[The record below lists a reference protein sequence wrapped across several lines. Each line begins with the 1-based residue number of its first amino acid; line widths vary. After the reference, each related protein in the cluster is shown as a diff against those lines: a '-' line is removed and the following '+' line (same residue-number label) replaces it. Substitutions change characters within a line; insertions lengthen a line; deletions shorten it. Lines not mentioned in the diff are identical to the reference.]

1 MCGGG
6 SRFCVFS
13 FSAVSSIGVCV
24 FLGCAGFF
32 GGSCSGLD
40 TMEEVVEQVDQEVAS
55 SPIKR
60 ARSESSVVVAGGD
73 YYAVQGQET
82 ELEDFVVAAPP
93 RKKLCIEDATD
104 LPAIISNVLELEDLE
119 LRASDE
125 NSNSNSCSAGHE
137 NSCVL
142 NSSEEEVGSY
152 PAAGGQTSAALL
164 PEHAVVIQ
172 SLFREEQQQSEC
184 SPLDKESDAARVLR
198 SLEEELGV
206 SSDSDDDY
214 ASSISSCMPTSAV
227 QDQALVDA
235 ALSSWGEE
243 IWNSTSVS
251 NAAGDDVVSVLAGT
265 TFETH
270 QVQDGLSAQ
279 VDIGFLNEA
288 SDDELGIPPSP
299 NPQRVFADEDV
310 KEICEENMSKL
321 SDQARTEHSAA
332 AEDDGLS
339 TEPVPA
345 ETTHLHEAVSWALHE
360 TSAEST
366 GFEADPD
373 WLNMPV
379 GSLDFLLDFS
389 TGSYVPVAT

>member
-1 MCGGG
+1 LCGGA

-13 FSAVSSIGVCV
+13 FSAVSSIGVVCFWVVRV
-24 FLGCAGFF
+24 FL

-119 LRASDE
+119 LRGSDE

-152 PAAGGQTSAALL
+152 AAAGGQTSAALL

-184 SPLDKESDAARVLR
+184 LPLDKESDAARVLR

-265 TFETH
+265 TFEAH

-299 NPQRVFADEDV
+299 NSQRVFADEDV
-310 KEICEENMSKL
+310 REICEENMSKL

-332 AEDDGLS
+332 AVGDGLC

-345 ETTHLHEAVSWALHE
+345 EATHLHEAVSWALHE

>member
-1 MCGGG
+1 ML
-6 SRFCVFS
+6 CVF
-13 FSAVSSIGVCV
+13 GLC
-24 FLGCAGFF
+24 
-32 GGSCSGLD
+32 GSCSGLD
-40 TMEEVVEQVDQEVAS
+40 IMEEVVDQVDQEVAS

-60 ARSESSVVVAGGD
+60 ARTESSVVIAGGD
-73 YYAVQGQET
+73 YSAVQGQET

-119 LRASDE
+119 LRGSDE
-125 NSNSNSCSAGHE
+125 NSNSNSYSAGHG

-142 NSSEEEVGSY
+142 NSTDEEVGSY
-152 PAAGGQTSAALL
+152 AAAGGQTSAALL
-164 PEHAVVIQ
+164 PEHTGDIH
-172 SLFREEQQQSEC
+172 SLFREEQQQSDC

-214 ASSISSCMPTSAV
+214 ASSISSCMPTSAA

-265 TFETH
+265 TFEAH
-270 QVQDGLSAQ
+270 QVQDGSSAQ

-299 NPQRVFADEDV
+299 NSQRVFADEDV
-310 KEICEENMSKL
+310 KEICEENMSEL
-321 SDQARTEHSAA
+321 SDQAQTEHSAA
-332 AEDDGLS
+332 VEDDGLC

-345 ETTHLHEAVSWALHE
+345 ETTHLHEAVSWALQE

>member
-1 MCGGG
+1 
-6 SRFCVFS
+6 
-13 FSAVSSIGVCV
+13 
-24 FLGCAGFF
+24 
-32 GGSCSGLD
+32 
-40 TMEEVVEQVDQEVAS
+40 MEEVVDQVDQEVAS

-60 ARSESSVVVAGGD
+60 ARTESSAVVAGGD
-73 YYAVQGQET
+73 YYAVQRQET

-119 LRASDE
+119 LRGSDE

-142 NSSEEEVGSY
+142 NSNDEEVGSY
-152 PAAGGQTSAALL
+152 AAAGGQTSAALL
-164 PEHAVVIQ
+164 PEHTVVIH

-214 ASSISSCMPTSAV
+214 ASSISSCMPTSVA

-265 TFETH
+265 TFEAH
-270 QVQDGLSAQ
+270 QVQDGSSAQ

-299 NPQRVFADEDV
+299 NSQRVFADEDV

-332 AEDDGLS
+332 VGDNGLC

-345 ETTHLHEAVSWALHE
+345 ETTHLHEAVSWALQE

>member
-1 MCGGG
+1 ML
-6 SRFCVFS
+6 CVFG
-13 FSAVSSIGVCV
+13 FW
-24 FLGCAGFF
+24 GFF
-32 GGSCSGLD
+32 LGGSCSGVD
-40 TMEEVVEQVDQEVAS
+40 TMEEVVDQVDQEVAS

-60 ARSESSVVVAGGD
+60 ARTESSVVVAGGD
-73 YYAVQGQET
+73 DYAAQGQET

-119 LRASDE
+119 LRGSDE

-142 NSSEEEVGSY
+142 NSSDEEVGSY
-152 PAAGGQTSAALL
+152 AAAGGQTSAALL
-164 PEHAVVIQ
+164 PEHTVVIH
-172 SLFREEQQQSEC
+172 SLFREEQQQSDC

-214 ASSISSCMPTSAV
+214 ASSISSCMPTSVA

-265 TFETH
+265 TFEAH
-270 QVQDGLSAQ
+270 RVQDGSSAQ

-299 NPQRVFADEDV
+299 NSQRVFADEDV

-321 SDQARTEHSAA
+321 SDQARTGHSAA
-332 AEDDGLS
+332 VEDDGLC

-345 ETTHLHEAVSWALHE
+345 ETTHLHEAVSRALQE

>member
-1 MCGGG
+1 
-6 SRFCVFS
+6 
-13 FSAVSSIGVCV
+13 VSSIGVVCFWV
-24 FLGCAGFF
+24 VGFF
-32 GGSCSGLD
+32 FWWSCSGLD

-55 SPIKR
+55 SPTKR
-60 ARSESSVVVAGGD
+60 ARSESSAVVAGGD
-73 YYAVQGQET
+73 YCAVQGQET

-104 LPAIISNVLELEDLE
+104 LPSIISNVLELEDLE
-119 LRASDE
+119 LRGADE

-142 NSSEEEVGSY
+142 NSSDEEVGSY
-152 PAAGGQTSAALL
+152 AAAGGQTSAALL
-164 PEHAVVIQ
+164 PEHAVVIH
-172 SLFREEQQQSEC
+172 SLFREEQQESEC

-214 ASSISSCMPTSAV
+214 ASSISSCMPTSAT

-265 TFETH
+265 TFEAH
-270 QVQDGLSAQ
+270 QVQDGSSAQ

-299 NPQRVFADEDV
+299 NSQRVFADEDV

-321 SDQARTEHSAA
+321 SDEARTEHFAA
-332 AEDDGLS
+332 VEDDGLCA
-339 TEPVPA
+339 EPVPA
-345 ETTHLHEAVSWALHE
+345 ETTHLHEAVSRALQE

>member
-1 MCGGG
+1 
-6 SRFCVFS
+6 
-13 FSAVSSIGVCV
+13 
-24 FLGCAGFF
+24 
-32 GGSCSGLD
+32 
-40 TMEEVVEQVDQEVAS
+40 MEEVVDQVDQEVAS

-60 ARSESSVVVAGGD
+60 ARTESSVVVAGGD
-73 YYAVQGQET
+73 YYAAQGQET
-82 ELEDFVVAAPP
+82 ELEDFVVASPP

-119 LRASDE
+119 LRGSDE

-142 NSSEEEVGSY
+142 NSSDEEVGSY
-152 PAAGGQTSAALL
+152 AATGGQTSAALL
-164 PEHAVVIQ
+164 PEHTVVIH

-184 SPLDKESDAARVLR
+184 LPLDKESDAARVLR

-214 ASSISSCMPTSAV
+214 ASSISSCMPTSAA

-251 NAAGDDVVSVLAGT
+251 NAAAGDEVVSVLAGT
-265 TFETH
+265 AFEAH
-270 QVQDGLSAQ
+270 QVQDGSSAQ

-299 NPQRVFADEDV
+299 NSQRVFADEDV

-332 AEDDGLS
+332 VEDDGLC

-345 ETTHLHEAVSWALHE
+345 ETTHLHEAVSWALQE

-389 TGSYVPVAT
+389 TGSHVPVAT